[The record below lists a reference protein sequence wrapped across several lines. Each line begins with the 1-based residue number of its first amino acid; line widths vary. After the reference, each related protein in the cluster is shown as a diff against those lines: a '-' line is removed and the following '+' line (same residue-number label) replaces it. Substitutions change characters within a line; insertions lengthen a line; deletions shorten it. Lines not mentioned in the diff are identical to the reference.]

1 MGRGAPLALPLLR
14 PDHLSGTPPW
24 GHVQLTWSTRDR
36 APSEQW
42 QFETNTMHAAGE
54 DMRLTAEIRTFIASA
69 AA

>member
-1 MGRGAPLALPLLR
+1 M
-14 PDHLSGTPPW
+14 
-24 GHVQLTWSTRDR
+24 TWSTRDR

-54 DMRLTAEIRTFIASA
+54 DTRLTAEIRTFIASA

>member
-1 MGRGAPLALPLLR
+1 M
-14 PDHLSGTPPW
+14 
-24 GHVQLTWSTRDR
+24 TWSTRDR